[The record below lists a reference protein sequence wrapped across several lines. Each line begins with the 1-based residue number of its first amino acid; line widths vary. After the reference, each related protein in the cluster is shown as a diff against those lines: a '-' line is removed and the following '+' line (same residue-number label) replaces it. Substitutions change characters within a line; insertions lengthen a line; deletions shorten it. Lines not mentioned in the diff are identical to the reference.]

1 MIRLIQRRLIV
12 PRGDTGTFSIPVL
25 AGKDT
30 GDASVFTIFNPL
42 THRKIFEKV
51 MQLSDG
57 VLTMDL
63 SHGDTVNLPVGQ
75 FVWDIKF
82 YTNPTIADGHIVD
95 GEEVDSY
102 YAAFTLPVCEIR
114 ETGDNLLFSDEAPQA
129 TLSPGQIDYI
139 TASINEVTSSKN
151 AAAGSAAEADTSAQ
165 NAETSASAA
174 AVSEQAAQDSQEAA
188 LASQQAAQT
197 AAEQAIASAEAAA
210 ETAAQIEA
218 DLESKANIADLDDVA
233 FSGDYNDLSNTPY
246 IPNKTSD
253 LTNDSNYA
261 VDANYVH
268 TDNNYTTEEKNK
280 LSGIAAGAEVN
291 VNADWNAVN
300 GDAFILNKPTK
311 VSDFDND
318 VGYLTEH
325 QDISGKANSADLATV
340 ATSGS
345 YNDLSNK
352 PIPDAP
358 QTDGAVLI
366 SQNGEWVANDQFIVN
381 FTYAKKK
388 VTIEEETAGDPVL
401 DPPSGGEYAPSSD
414 ALEEEVDYTKAVCD
428 QSYFDIVAAYNAN
441 RKIVGFFT
449 DIDDSDHSVELK
461 PYIEIAGSDMTR
473 PNIMF
478 TGLFYNTTPASSIY
492 LVCAGPSL
500 FDWSVLSSFLMK
512 MDGPFDENNS
522 PYWDAADARIKNVES
537 PEDNGDAANKQYVD
551 NAIPTQVSQLTNDA
565 GYLTSFTETDPT
577 VPAWAKASTKPNYTA
592 AEVGAPTVQEMNTA
606 ISTAIGNVN
615 SFDMAVVQALP
626 TQNINTHTIYLVP
639 KTGETNDVYDEYIY
653 INNAWEMIGN
663 TQIDL
668 SNKADKA
675 DTILETTLSRGRKN
689 NTTVGGASL
698 AFGINTEA
706 SGYYSVALGLDTTAS
721 SQGAFAE
728 GKNTVAHYIAHAEGE
743 NTQALGQW
751 AHSQGVGTVAKGAA
765 SFAGGDYTI
774 ANGHA
779 SFVTGRYNAVDSY
792 DNWPTWVTNTSYEV
806 GDRVK
811 RNLMVQNQ
819 PTDVGYHCTVANSDA
834 TFDNAHWELDGYHMN
849 YVEIVGNGKEYEDPE
864 THQTIRAGS
873 NAYALEWNGT
883 AHYMGNIYVGANA
896 DSTGGTKVLCEADF
910 ATDSDIQNIIN
921 GGAGA

>member
-151 AAAGSAAEADTSAQ
+151 AAAGSAAEADTSAT
-165 NAETSASAA
+165 NAGLSASAA
-174 AVSEQAAQDSQEAA
+174 AVSEQAAQDSQVAA
-188 LASQQAAQT
+188 LASQQAAQ
-197 AAEQAIASAEAAA
+197 AAA
-210 ETAAQIEA
+210 TQAVEAAAQIEA
-218 DLESKANIADLDDVA
+218 DLETKANIADLDDVA
-233 FSGDYNDLSNTPY
+233 FSGDYNDLSNKPD
-246 IPNKTSD
+246 IPTKISD
-253 LTNDSNYA
+253 LTDDSGHYIKPVTGIPASDLEETYLTSFTETDPTVPEWAKQAQKPTYTAQEVGAPTIQEMNTA
-261 VDANYVH
+261 LANKM
-268 TDNNYTTEEKNK
+268 DNKFMVTLTKDKN
-280 LSGIAAGAEVN
+280 SGAILCDTSIADIIAADEAGKLIVGDYVEFLTPTIGMHLNLAYERLYVSGMTEGEIIFGLNIGGAGTVTFIGTVKNNQDIWEQN
-291 VNADWNAVN
+291 RIIFITNN
-300 GDAFILNKPTK
+300 GD
-311 VSDFDND
+311 
-318 VGYLTEH
+318 E
-325 QDISGKANSADLATV
+325 
-340 ATSGS
+340 
-345 YNDLSNK
+345 
-352 PIPDAP
+352 
-358 QTDGAVLI
+358 
-366 SQNGEWVANDQFIVN
+366 
-381 FTYAKKK
+381 
-388 VTIEEETAGDPVL
+388 
-401 DPPSGGEYAPSSD
+401 
-414 ALEEEVDYTKAVCD
+414 
-428 QSYFDIVAAYNAN
+428 
-441 RKIVGFFT
+441 
-449 DIDDSDHSVELK
+449 
-461 PYIEIAGSDMTR
+461 
-473 PNIMF
+473 
-478 TGLFYNTTPASSIY
+478 
-492 LVCAGPSL
+492 
-500 FDWSVLSSFLMK
+500 SSF
-512 MDGPFDENNS
+512 
-522 PYWDAADARIKNVES
+522 DAQDKPLINLSTPTNDK
-537 PEDNGDAANKQYVD
+537 DAANKKYVD
-551 NAIPTQVSQLTNDA
+551 DKVAA
-565 GYLTSFTETDPT
+565 YTETDPT
-577 VPAWAKASTKPNYTA
+577 VPAWAKASTKPTYTA
-592 AEVGAPTVQEMNTA
+592 AEVGAPTVAEMNTA
-606 ISTAIGNVN
+606 IGTAIGNVN
-615 SFDMAVVQALP
+615 SFDIAVVQELP
-626 TQNINTHTIYLVP
+626 TQDINTHTIYLVP

-675 DTILETTLSRGRKN
+675 DTVLETTLSRGRKE
-689 NTTVGGASL
+689 NTTIGGASI

-751 AHSQGVGTVAKGAA
+751 AHSQGVGTIAKGAA
-765 SFAGGDYTI
+765 SFVGGDHTI

-779 SFVTGRYNAVDSY
+779 SFVTGRYNAADSY
-792 DNWPTWVTNTSYEV
+792 DNWPTWVANTSYEV

-910 ATDSDIQNIIN
+910 ATAQDIQNIIN
-921 GGAGA
+921 GGVGA